1 MWTPGLRSR
10 TRREAGKLSVSIQ
23 PSLVSDFRGNSSNCL
38 TLLQPHLELFSLP
51 CLSPHRLTQLHAKT
65 DLSYRKYPCWVF
77 CPTTGKALSME
88 DEQTSSTV
96 RHTIHTRYTSPDQKL
111 KMWKP
116 LRTVH
121 LKVVKT
127 SLTMTQNWKP

>member
-23 PSLVSDFRGNSSNCL
+23 ASLVSDFRGNSSNCL

-51 CLSPHRLTQLHAKT
+51 PFAPQADSTACQDRPFLPKIPLLGILSHNVKSNA
-65 DLSYRKYPCWVF
+65 
-77 CPTTGKALSME
+77 ALSME
-88 DEQTSSTV
+88 DEQTSSIA
-96 RHTIHTRYTSPDQKL
+96 RHTIHTSMDQKL